1 LQSEVGAVHD
11 ERQRRSRPARP
22 ARRATDR
29 VEDLVAWT
37 LTTLALLTAMAA
49 VMLAV
54 RLYGAG
60 MHRVDVENRERAEV
74 QAVLLESAPYALDVN
89 EHGRAVRRLPVP
101 VPVRYT
107 APDGIERQA
116 DAPVLGPV
124 PAGASVSIWVDRSGT
139 IADAPARS
147 VDAVG
152 GAAAGGGGV
161 LAIAGAVLG
170 GIWTAVRAGL
180 LRINAARWGR
190 EWEQVEPRWS
200 GRTR

>member
-1 LQSEVGAVHD
+1 MHD
-11 ERQRRSRPARP
+11 ERQRRSRLARP

-37 LTTLALLTAMAA
+37 LTTLALLAAVAA

-101 VPVRYT
+101 VPARYT
-107 APDGIERQA
+107 TPDGTERQV
-116 DAPVLGPV
+116 DAPVLGPL
-124 PAGASVSIWVDRSGT
+124 PAGTTVPIWVDRSGT
-139 IADAPARS
+139 ITSAPARS
-147 VDAVG
+147 ADAVAD
-152 GAAAGGGGV
+152 AAVSGGGV
-161 LAIAGAVLG
+161 VAGGVVVLG
-170 GIWTAVRAGL
+170 GIWMAVRACL
-180 LRINAARWGR
+180 LRLNTARWAR
-190 EWEQVEPRWS
+190 EWEQVEPQWS

>member
-1 LQSEVGAVHD
+1 VEVGAVHD
-11 ERQRRSRPARP
+11 ERQRRSRLARP

-37 LTTLALLTAMAA
+37 LTTLALLAAVAA

-60 MHRVDVENRERAEV
+60 MHRVDVENQERAEV

-89 EHGRAVRRLPVP
+89 EHGQAVRRLPVP

-116 DAPVLGPV
+116 DALVLGPV

-139 IADAPARS
+139 VAGAPARS
-147 VDAVG
+147 IDAIG

-161 LAIAGAVLG
+161 LAIACAVLG

-180 LRINAARWGR
+180 LRLNTARWAR
-190 EWEQVEPRWS
+190 EWGQVEPQWS